1 MTKITKEQQE
11 QFKQEKV
18 ELQKKHLLWW
28 IFEVSTKT
36 ADGIQS
42 WDKKYFDYVHAPDW
56 AWKAFEKKKREWA
69 G

>member
-18 ELQKKHLLWW
+18 ELRKKHLLWW
-28 IFEVSTKT
+28 IFEV
-36 ADGIQS
+36 GQS
-42 WDKKYFDYVHAPDW
+42 GMSGPSVWDKGDFDRVNAPDW